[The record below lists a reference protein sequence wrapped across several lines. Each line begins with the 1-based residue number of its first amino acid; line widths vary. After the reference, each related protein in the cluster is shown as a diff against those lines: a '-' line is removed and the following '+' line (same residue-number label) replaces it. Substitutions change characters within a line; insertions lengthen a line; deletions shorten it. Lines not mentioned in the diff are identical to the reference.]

1 MKTKKAFCANCQE
14 ITEQAVSVDNNGEY
28 LFECE
33 CGRFIK
39 FPADVDIKEALKR
52 HEEVNKG
59 QISQAEI
66 DKANEEKL
74 ANI

>member
-1 MKTKKAFCANCQE
+1 MKTKKAFCANCQD
-14 ITEQAVSVDNNGEY
+14 ITEQTVSVDNNGEF

-39 FPADVDIKEALKR
+39 FPADIDMAAALKK
-52 HEEVNKG
+52 HEIANKG
-59 QISQAEI
+59 QVLQAEL
-66 DKANEEKL
+66 DKINKEKL